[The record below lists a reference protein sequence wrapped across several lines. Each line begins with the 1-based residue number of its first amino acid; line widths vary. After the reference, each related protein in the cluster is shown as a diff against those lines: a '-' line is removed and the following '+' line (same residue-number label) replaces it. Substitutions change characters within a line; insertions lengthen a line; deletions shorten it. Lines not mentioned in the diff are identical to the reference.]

1 MSLTPEE
8 KSDAWTQLFKIV
20 ISILT
25 LGVSNVISRYRNKN
39 KK

>member
-8 KSDAWTQLFKIV
+8 KADAWTQLFKFV

-25 LGVSNVISRYRNKN
+25 LGLSNVISRYR
-39 KK
+39 KKDK

>member
-8 KSDAWTQLFKIV
+8 KSDAWTQLFKVI

-25 LGVSNVISRYRNKN
+25 LGLSHIISRNR
-39 KK
+39 KKK

>member
-1 MSLTPEE
+1 MALTPEE
-8 KSDAWTQLFKIV
+8 KSDAWTQLFKVV

-25 LGVSNVISRYRNKN
+25 LGLSHIISRNKR

>member
-1 MSLTPEE
+1 MSLTPDE

-25 LGVSNVISRYRNKN
+25 LGLSHVISKY
-39 KK
+39 KKKK